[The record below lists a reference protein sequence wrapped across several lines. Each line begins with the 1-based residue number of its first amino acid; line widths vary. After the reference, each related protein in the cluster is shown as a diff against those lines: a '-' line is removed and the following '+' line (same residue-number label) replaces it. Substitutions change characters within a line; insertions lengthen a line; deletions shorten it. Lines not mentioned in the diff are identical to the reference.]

1 MTTSDYSLCLLGAAM
16 VFVVGIAM
24 LFINRFKKKHTGKS
38 ILSLLI
44 IGWILVA
51 VALIGAVIAT
61 IISIYSTSGTW
72 GVMILIAVG
81 GIFIFAGLVVFLGIG
96 ISSLVEGIKKD
107 ESGKRNKEA
116 IVRGATLLFLAI
128 AVLVTVIVTFTIMMY
143 IESNK
148 EKPVRMMV
156 SLLWIIRY
164 LIAF

>member
-1 MTTSDYSLCLLGAAM
+1 MTTSDYSLCLLGAAI

-51 VALIGAVIAT
+51 IALIGAVIAT

-72 GVMILIAVG
+72 GVMILIALG

-96 ISSLVEGIKKD
+96 ISSLVEGCKKD
-107 ESGKRNKEA
+107 RNGDRDKEA

-128 AVLVTVIVTFTIMMY
+128 AVLATVIITFTIMMY

-148 EKPVRMMV
+148 EKPVRMMID
-156 SLLWIIRY
+156 LLWIIKY

>member
-1 MTTSDYSLCLLGAAM
+1 MTTSEYSLCLLGAAI
-16 VFVVGIAM
+16 VFVVGITM

-38 ILSLLI
+38 ILPLII

-51 VALIGAVIAT
+51 IALIGAVIAT

-72 GVMILIAVG
+72 GVMILIALG

-96 ISSLVEGIKKD
+96 ISSLVEGCKKD
-107 ESGKRNKEA
+107 RNGDRDKEA

-128 AVLVTVIVTFTIMMY
+128 AVLTTVIITFAIMMY

-148 EKPVRMMV
+148 EKPVRMMID
-156 SLLWIIRY
+156 LLWIIKY

>member
-1 MTTSDYSLCLLGAAM
+1 MTTSDYSLCLLGAAI

-51 VALIGAVIAT
+51 IALIGAVIAT

-72 GVMILIAVG
+72 GVMILIALG

-96 ISSLVEGIKKD
+96 ISSLVEGCKKD
-107 ESGKRNKEA
+107 RNGDRDKEA

-128 AVLVTVIVTFTIMMY
+128 AVLATVIITFAIMMY

-148 EKPVRMMV
+148 EKPVRMMID
-156 SLLWIIRY
+156 LLWITKY